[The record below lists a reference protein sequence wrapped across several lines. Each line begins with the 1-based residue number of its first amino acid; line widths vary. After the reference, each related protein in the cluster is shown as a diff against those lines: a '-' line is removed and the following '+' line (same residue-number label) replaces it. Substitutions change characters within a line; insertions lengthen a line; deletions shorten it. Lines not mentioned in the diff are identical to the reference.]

1 MVRMNK
7 ILRSSK
13 DFEKKQDSTLT
24 DASKSN
30 LAAGLSDTNAPA
42 APKGLIL
49 PGSIGTDEEPLVE
62 SSGLELPPDESPADI
77 QEAQVDDDEQVYR
90 AACAFVD
97 QFMIDPDMLDVD
109 LLAEHAYNIIDRM
122 KQGTD
127 MQRLA
132 MRPKYLV
139 SFSGAHPVNIAIMA
153 ALLADALRFDEQE
166 RMRAVVAA
174 LVHDIG
180 MSRLPPDIMQHDRE
194 LSVAE
199 VAELRQHPNYSAEV
213 IQTLLGDSYAWLAK
227 VVSQEHERAQGQGY
241 PNGLT
246 INAIEPIA
254 QMIGLLDVYEAFTH
268 TRRQHEAASPSKIVR
283 QIIESKDQLFSQ
295 MMIKAL
301 LQAVSVYPIETSVLL
316 NNGQIGRV
324 IATHPKNTLRPIIE
338 LQTDHNRKP
347 LGQAKQINLAE
358 NPVLSIVRALESE
371 EVADLA
377 V

>member
-13 DFEKKQDSTLT
+13 DFEKKKDTTLT

-30 LAAGLSDTNAPA
+30 PAAGLSDADA
-42 APKGLIL
+42 HKGLIL
-49 PGSIGTDEEPLVE
+49 PGSTDAEEAEPLVE
-62 SSGLELPPDESPADI
+62 SSGLELPPDEAPAERHGE
-77 QEAQVDDDEQVYR
+77 QLDDDERTYR
-90 AACAFVD
+90 SACAFVD
-97 QFMIDPDMLDVD
+97 AFMTDPNTLTVD
-109 LLAEHAYNIIDRM
+109 LLAEHARNIVDRM
-122 KQGTD
+122 QQGAGL
-127 MQRLA
+127 QRLA

-139 SFSGAHPVNIAIMA
+139 SFSGAHPVNIAVMS
-153 ALLADALRFDEQE
+153 ALLSNALRFDEQE
-166 RMRAVVAA
+166 RLRAVSAS

-180 MSRLPPDIMQHDRE
+180 MSRLPADILQHERE
-194 LSVAE
+194 LTDAE
-199 VAELRQHPNYSAEV
+199 VAELRKHPSYGAEL
-213 IQTLLGDSYAWLAK
+213 IQSLLGGDYAWLAT

-241 PNGLT
+241 PEGLT
-246 INAIEPIA
+246 INQIEPMA

-268 TRRQHEAASPSKIVR
+268 PRRQHAAASPSKIVR

-295 MMIKAL
+295 TMIKAL

-338 LQTDHNRKP
+338 LQTDHNRRP
-347 LGQAKQINLAE
+347 LGQTKQINLAE
-358 NPVLSIVRALESE
+358 NPVLSIVRALDSE